1 MKWTRIAPFFV
12 LLLAGSAALAQ
23 PKPRVEIAIRKIEP
37 EVAAK
42 VSYDRDVKPILLKHC
57 NECHST
63 DERRNEFEITS
74 VETLLTRGR
83 KAGPGVVPFKP
94 DQSAIVEY
102 IRGVRQP
109 QMPKGG
115 QPLTEEELHTIRMW
129 IAAGAR
135 DDSPEGVKAESNSTK
150 PQPTTGRR

>member
-12 LLLAGSAALAQ
+12 LLLAGSSALAQ
-23 PKPRVEIAIRKIEP
+23 PKPRVEIAVREIDLG
-37 EVAAK
+37 VAAK
-42 VSYDRDVKPILLKHC
+42 VSYHRDVGPILLKHC

-102 IRGVRQP
+102 IRGIRQP
-109 QMPKGG
+109 QMPRDRDR
-115 QPLTEEELHTIRMW
+115 LSEEELHTIRMW

-135 DDSPEGVKAESNSTK
+135 DDSPE
-150 PQPTTGRR
+150 

>member
-1 MKWTRIAPFFV
+1 MNRISSIFVIVLGLVAAP
-12 LLLAGSAALAQ
+12 AWAQ
-23 PKPRVEIAIRKIEP
+23 PKPKVEIPIRDIDP
-37 EVAAK
+37 AAAAM

-57 NECHST
+57 NECHSS

-102 IRGVRQP
+102 IRGIRQP
-109 QMPKGG
+109 QMPRDRDR
-115 QPLTEEELHTIRMW
+115 LSEDELHTIRMW

-135 DDSPEGVKAESNSTK
+135 DDSPEGAKADTNAT
-150 PQPTTGRR
+150 